1 MVHFQPDPIG
11 IFEDDVVVTRC
22 PVSFNRSSVD
32 ECVHL
37 AEFFGNRL
45 HVLAR
50 AGPKAKMMHANPI
63 GIEALPDMLVRAALE
78 AKRRAGPDMVDEVVP
93 VIDLLQ
99 PKKRQQLT
107 VEGARLLELAH
118 R

>member
-1 MVHFQPDPIG
+1 
-11 IFEDDVVVTRC
+11 
-22 PVSFNRSSVD
+22 
-32 ECVHL
+32 
-37 AEFFGNRL
+37 
-45 HVLAR
+45 
-50 AGPKAKMMHANPI
+50 
-63 GIEALPDMLVRAALE
+63 MLVRTALE